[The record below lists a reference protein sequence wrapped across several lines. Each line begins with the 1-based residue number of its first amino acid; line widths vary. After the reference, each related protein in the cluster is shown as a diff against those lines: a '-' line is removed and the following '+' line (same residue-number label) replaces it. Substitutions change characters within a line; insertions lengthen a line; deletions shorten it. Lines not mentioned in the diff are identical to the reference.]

1 MSDNVPI
8 RTYANQRKLVRSHEL
23 LMTKYMKVTAD
34 IKFIKFCKV
43 EKIILTFA
51 KVNLSTKSG
60 SKKLM
65 FLSLSV

>member
-1 MSDNVPI
+1 
-8 RTYANQRKLVRSHEL
+8 
-23 LMTKYMKVTAD
+23 MTKYMKVTAD